1 MSDSEADMLQ
11 GAVSLRGAVV
21 VVAGAGGG
29 AGAAVVRKLA
39 AAGATVVMAD
49 TTVERLEPLAEE
61 VSAAGGGAYGY
72 AVDLL
77 DESATRSWAAALSE
91 KFGRI
96 DGLVHLVGGW
106 RGGKGI
112 TEADLDDWA
121 LLSDLLIR
129 TVQHTSRAFHDAL
142 LAAPAGRFVLI
153 SAAAASRPT
162 ASNAS
167 YAAAK
172 AAAEAWT
179 LAVADSF
186 RGSSAAASVLVVK
199 ALLTPAMREAKPDG
213 KFTGF
218 TDVEE
223 LASAIVALW
232 ERPAREVN
240 GERLWLTE

>member
-1 MSDSEADMLQ
+1 MSNSGF
-11 GAVSLRGAVV
+11 GASGGAEVLRGAVV

-49 TTVERLEPLAEE
+49 TATDRLEPLAEE
-61 VSAAGGGAYGY
+61 VANAGGAAYGY

-77 DESATRSWAAALSE
+77 DEAATREWAASLSE
-91 KFGRI
+91 KFGRV

-112 TEADLDDWA
+112 TEADLADWA
-121 LLSDLLIR
+121 LLSNLLIR

-153 SAAAASRPT
+153 SAGEASRPT
-162 ASNAS
+162 AKNAS

-186 RGSSAAASVLVVK
+186 RDSSAAATVLVVK
-199 ALLTPAMREAKPDG
+199 ALLTPAMRAAKPEG
-213 KFTGF
+213 KFSGY
-218 TDVEE
+218 TDVED
-223 LASAIVALW
+223 LATAIVALW
-232 ERPAREVN
+232 SRPAREVN
-240 GERLWLTE
+240 GERLWLTD

>member
-1 MSDSEADMLQ
+1 MRQ
-11 GAVSLRGAVV
+11 
-21 VVAGAGGG
+21 
-29 AGAAVVRKLA
+29 LA

-49 TTVERLEPLAEE
+49 TSVERLDPLAEE
-61 VSAAGGGAYGY
+61 VTAAGGRAVGY

-77 DESATRSWAAALSE
+77 DEAATQAWARSVADR
-91 KFGRI
+91 FGRV
-96 DGLVHLVGGW
+96 DGVVHLVGGW

-112 TEADLDDWA
+112 VESDLADWA

-129 TVQHTSRAFHDAL
+129 TVQHTTRAFHDVLCAS
-142 LAAPAGRFVLI
+142 PAGRFVLI

-162 ASNAS
+162 ADNAA

-186 RGSSAAASVLVVK
+186 KGSQAAATVLVVK
-199 ALLTPAMREAKPDG
+199 ALLTPAMRAAKPEG

-218 TDVEE
+218 TDVED
-223 LASAIVALW
+223 LAEEIVSLW
-232 ERPAREVN
+232 EKPAAEVN
-240 GERLWLTE
+240 GARLWLTN

>member
-1 MSDSEADMLQ
+1 LSEVLQ
-11 GAVSLRGAVV
+11 DAVV

-29 AGAAVVRKLA
+29 AGGAAVRQLA

-49 TTVERLEPLAEE
+49 TSVERLDPIAES
-61 VSAAGGGAYGY
+61 VAAAGSGAAVGY

-77 DESATRSWAAALSE
+77 DEAVTGAWARSIVE
-91 KFGRI
+91 KFGRV
-96 DGLVHLVGGW
+96 DGVVHLVGGW

-112 TEADLDDWA
+112 VESDLADWS

-129 TVQHTSRAFHDAL
+129 TVQHTSRGFHDAL
-142 LAAPAGRFVLI
+142 LAAPAGRYVLI

-162 ASNAS
+162 ADNAA

-179 LAVADSF
+179 LAVGDSF
-186 RGSSAAASVLVVK
+186 RGSSAAATVLVVK
-199 ALLTPAMREAKPDG
+199 ALLTPAMREAKPEG

-218 TDVEE
+218 TDVED
-223 LASAIVALW
+223 LASEIVALW
-232 ERPAREVN
+232 DKPAAEVN
-240 GERLWLTE
+240 GARLWLTN

>member
-1 MSDSEADMLQ
+1 LSKILAD
-11 GAVSLRGAVV
+11 AVV

-29 AGAAVVRKLA
+29 AGGAVVRQLA
-39 AAGATVVMAD
+39 AAGATAVMAD
-49 TTVERLEPLAEE
+49 TSVERLEPLTEE
-61 VSAAGGGAYGY
+61 VAASGGRAVGH

-77 DESATRSWAAALSE
+77 DEDATKSWADSVVAE
-91 KFGRI
+91 FGRV
-96 DGLVHLVGGW
+96 DGVVHLVGGW

-112 TEADLDDWA
+112 VESDLADWA

-129 TVQHTSRAFHDAL
+129 TVQHTTRAFHDAL
-142 LAAPAGRFVLI
+142 LASPAGRFALI

-162 ASNAS
+162 ADNAS

-186 RGSSAAASVLVVK
+186 RGSSAAATVLVVK
-199 ALLTPAMREAKPDG
+199 ALLTPAMREAKPEG

-218 TDVEE
+218 TDVAD
-223 LASAIVALW
+223 LAQEIVSLW
-232 ERPAREVN
+232 EKPAAEVN
-240 GERLWLTE
+240 GARLWLTN

>member
-1 MSDSEADMLQ
+1 MSEVLSD
-11 GAVSLRGAVV
+11 AVV

-29 AGAAVVRKLA
+29 AGAAAVRQLA

-49 TTVERLEPLAEE
+49 TSAERLDPLAEE
-61 VSAAGGGAYGY
+61 VTAAGGRAVGY
-72 AVDLL
+72 PVDLL
-77 DESATRSWAAALSE
+77 DEAATKAWARSVVDR
-91 KFGRI
+91 FGRV
-96 DGLVHLVGGW
+96 DGVVHLVGGW

-112 TEADLDDWA
+112 VESDLADWA

-129 TVQHTSRAFHDAL
+129 TVQHTTRAFHDVLRAS
-142 LAAPAGRFVLI
+142 PAGRFVLI

-162 ASNAS
+162 ADNAA

-186 RGSSAAASVLVVK
+186 KGSQAAATVLVVK
-199 ALLTPAMREAKPDG
+199 ALLTPAMRAAKPEG

-218 TDVEE
+218 TDVED
-223 LASAIVALW
+223 LAEEIVSLW
-232 ERPAREVN
+232 DKPAAEVN
-240 GERLWLTE
+240 GARLWLTN

>member
-1 MSDSEADMLQ
+1 LSE
-11 GAVSLRGAVV
+11 VLRNAVV

-29 AGAAVVRKLA
+29 AGAAAVRHLA

-49 TTVERLEPLAEE
+49 RAVDRLQPVTEQVA
-61 VSAAGGGAYGY
+61 AAGGVAHGY

-77 DESATRSWAAALSE
+77 DETATRTWAASVVE
-91 KFGRI
+91 KFGRV

-112 TEADLDDWA
+112 TEADLADWDW
-121 LLSDLLIR
+121 LSNLLIR

-153 SAAAASRPT
+153 SAAEASRPT
-162 ASNAS
+162 AKNAS

-179 LAVADSF
+179 LAVGDSF
-186 RGSSAAASVLVVK
+186 SDSSAAATVLVVK
-199 ALLTPAMREAKPDG
+199 ALLTPQMRAAKPQSTFAG
-213 KFTGF
+213 Y
-218 TDVEE
+218 TDIED
-223 LASAIVALW
+223 LASAITSLW
-232 ERPAREVN
+232 DKPAADVN
-240 GERLWLTE
+240 GERLWLTD

>member
-1 MSDSEADMLQ
+1 MSKILAD
-11 GAVSLRGAVV
+11 AVV

-29 AGAAVVRKLA
+29 AGGAVVRQLA
-39 AAGATVVMAD
+39 AAGATAVMAD
-49 TTVERLEPLAEE
+49 TSVDRLGPLAEE
-61 VSAAGGGAYGY
+61 VAASGGRAVGH

-77 DESATRSWAAALSE
+77 DEDATKSWADSVVAE
-91 KFGRI
+91 FGRV
-96 DGLVHLVGGW
+96 DGVVHLVGGW

-112 TEADLDDWA
+112 VESDLADWA

-129 TVQHTSRAFHDAL
+129 TVQHTTRAFHDAL
-142 LAAPAGRFVLI
+142 LAAPAGRFALI

-162 ASNAS
+162 ADNAS

-186 RGSSAAASVLVVK
+186 RGSSAAATVLVVK
-199 ALLTPAMREAKPDG
+199 ALLTPAMREAKPEG

-218 TDVEE
+218 TDVAD
-223 LASAIVALW
+223 LAQEIVSLW
-232 ERPAREVN
+232 EKPAAEVN
-240 GERLWLTE
+240 GARLWLTN